1 MAKALEPL
9 FLVNNNLTEFAKEDF
24 CTAVLE
30 KLINGSPAGGPIGI
44 LPCLKELKPTP
55 DAAKKYRKL
64 CDPKAFPD
72 FHNLDNGIMGTYQ
85 KMLRS
90 LNTEVTIPSLMSNIP
105 PIIDPTALGPL
116 FGIEPPKLDDL
127 PSIDEIILAFG
138 DVTGLKMSELIG
150 ISLSEFNL
158 KVPEL
163 IAKIPIPPKLPIP
176 EIPSPELFSLG
187 LDFVPPGIPDLVD
200 TGLVSFQLRTFTT
213 PIKALIGLLPEIPK
227 IALQGFLPSAFGDA
241 LCGPISK
248 GFPIK
253 ADRPIEAAAYT
264 VMIERSVTA
273 VATAAVAQ
281 QLGAGGTVC
290 KTVFEV
296 TGGPTQDK
304 IKERRE
310 RLKAEDDALA
320 RNDIPIV
327 RGFVPSVWKNKGKGL
342 RGLTY
347 QKIKEIGST
356 FIDTDTALDG
366 SKLNDDYKG
375 LIILCILH
383 HESGLDPGAATL
395 DPDGILPLPKSGNYP
410 AKGFTDAQVWGM
422 NIVNVIEKSAAYG
435 PNGGPTSMTK
445 QQFITSPVWN
455 PDDPEGILVG
465 MPLAEQLEYYQQY
478 LARMFTAILNKN
490 PQLNGQKQA
499 KQSPIG
505 SIPYTGVR
513 PDFAKRLMDKY
524 NGESFKSGNKD
535 NKYLIQLKNGI
546 LGPKLEK
553 NEKPYPVQN
562 IYDIYGFHQGYK
574 GTASNGYGSWLG
586 ALKKIPF
593 TLASRTLT
601 MLYRDEHIERYMD
614 SVGMNKDKGIIWDK
628 IVAGV
633 APYTKDK
640 GMSVSVDENNQPLY
654 PVETGPKNTQPRNNW
669 TKGLV
674 RGKSGIKVANMNAVI
689 KDIQASFKTRESK
702 LGFNP
707 PNVTFDPSKYKL

>member
-44 LPCLKELKPTP
+44 LPCLKELKPMP
-55 DAAKKYRKL
+55 GAARKYREL
-64 CDPKAFPD
+64 CNPTKFPN
-72 FHNLDNGIMGTYQ
+72 FHDLENGTMGTYQ

-90 LNTEVTIPSLMSNIP
+90 LNTEVTTPALIGAGIF
-105 PIIDPTALGPL
+105 DPTAVAPL
-116 FGIEPPKLDDL
+116 FNVEPPKLDEL
-127 PSIDEIILAFG
+127 PSIDDIKLAFT
-138 DVTGLKMSELIG
+138 DPTKMIKLLGLDLTPPQFLALLPKLA
-150 ISLSEFNL
+150 
-158 KVPEL
+158 
-163 IAKIPIPPKLPIP
+163 AKIPVPPKLPIP
-176 EIPSPELFSLG
+176 EIPSPKLFELGF
-187 LDFVPPGIPDLVD
+187 DFVPPGIPDLID
-200 TGLVSFQLRTFTT
+200 TGLVNFQLRSFTT
-213 PIKALIGLLPEIPK
+213 PIKALIGLLPKIQN
-227 IALQGFLPSAFGDA
+227 IALKGFLPSAFGDA
-241 LCGPISK
+241 LCGAISE

-253 ADRPIEAAAYT
+253 PDRSIEAAAHI

-290 KTVFEV
+290 KTVFEA
-296 TGGPTQDK
+296 TGGPTQDR

-310 RLKAEDDALA
+310 RLKAEDEALA

-327 RGFVPSVWKNKGKGL
+327 RGFVPSVWKGRGKGL

-455 PDDPEGILVG
+455 PDDPKGILVG

-535 NKYLIQLKNGI
+535 NKYLIQLKDGI

-628 IVAGV
+628 IVVGV

-689 KDIQASFKTRESK
+689 KDVQASFKTRESK